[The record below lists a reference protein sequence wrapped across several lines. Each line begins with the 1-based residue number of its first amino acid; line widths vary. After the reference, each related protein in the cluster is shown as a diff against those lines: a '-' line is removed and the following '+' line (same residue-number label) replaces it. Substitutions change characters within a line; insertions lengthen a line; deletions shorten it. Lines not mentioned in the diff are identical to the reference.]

1 MQFVRNAEAG
11 AEFDSRGQGSQVAL
25 PLADHVPAGHSW
37 HVSTPVAPTAAEYSP
52 PAHAEHTYRSRLSW
66 EPAEHSMQESCVSAC
81 LYPAAQKQNSTA
93 LLPLAELECSGH
105 AAHACASVLPL
116 AVP

>member
-1 MQFVRNAEAG
+1 MQ
-11 AEFDSRGQGSQVAL
+11 D
-25 PLADHVPAGHSW
+25 
-37 HVSTPVAPTAAEYSP
+37 
-52 PAHAEHTYRSRLSW
+52 
-66 EPAEHSMQESCVSAC
+66 SCVSVC

-105 AAHACASVLPL
+105 CAHTPALVHAL